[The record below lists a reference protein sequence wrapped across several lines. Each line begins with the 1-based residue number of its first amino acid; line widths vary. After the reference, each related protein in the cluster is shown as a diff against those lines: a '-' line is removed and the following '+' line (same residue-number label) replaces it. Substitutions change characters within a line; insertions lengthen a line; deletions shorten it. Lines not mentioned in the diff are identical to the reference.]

1 MAKVLVTYYSRT
13 GNTKRMAEIF
23 AETLREEGLD
33 VTLKPVEKIRVSE
46 LLNYDGIA
54 VGSPTYY
61 GQMAA
66 EVKKLFDESVRI
78 HGKLDGKV
86 GAAFTSSGGYGC
98 GGETTVLSIL
108 NALLIHGMIVQGDPG
123 DFHYGAIV
131 EGRPE
136 KDDEEAVRVKAR
148 RMATLLRRLHG

>member
-66 EVKKLFDESVRI
+66 EVKKLFDESVKI

-108 NALLIHGMIVQGDPG
+108 NAMLIHGMIVQGDPG